1 MAAKKKTTGG
11 LTYDPKL
18 REKAVTRVIAEI
30 KAGRDHGAQARVAR
44 ELGVSVSA
52 LSYWMRADFKKLSE
66 RQNAAS
72 PPEPAPTNGH
82 SNGNGHS
89 PAKGLSDAL
98 AAYLDPLI
106 EARIDQMLAQRM
118 QRMLEK

>member
-1 MAAKKKTTGG
+1 MAAKKKATGG

-18 REKAVTRVIAEI
+18 REKAVARVIAEI

-44 ELGVSVSA
+44 ELGVTVSA

-66 RQNAAS
+66 RQGAAS
-72 PPEPAPTNGH
+72 PPAQAQPTNG
-82 SNGNGHS
+82 NGNGHS
-89 PAKGLSDAL
+89 PAKSLSDAL

-106 EARIDQMLAQRM
+106 EARLDAALSRRM
-118 QRMLEK
+118 QRMMEK